1 MLLRISSMV
10 AGSIK
15 KILKLVGWMKIK
27 ELRSLVYKS
36 GRIFCLHHS
45 NKCLPLASEKFVLA
59 SESNLS
65 LATGLGSCKVSLE
78 P

>member
-1 MLLRISSMV
+1 M

-15 KILKLVGWMKIK
+15 KILKLVDWMKIK

-65 LATGLGSCKVSLE
+65 LATGLESWKVSLV